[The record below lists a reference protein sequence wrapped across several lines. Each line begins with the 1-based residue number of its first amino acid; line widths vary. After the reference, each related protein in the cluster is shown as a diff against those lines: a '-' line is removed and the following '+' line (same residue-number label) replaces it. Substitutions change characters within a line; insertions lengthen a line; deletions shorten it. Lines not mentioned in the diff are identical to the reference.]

1 MRERG
6 SFSLVKPVTLIAAM
20 CLVAAVVL
28 YAKEFSL
35 PRADNASSYPAH
47 DSHPTEKVSIAAV
60 PYVGQRASIFNA
72 DYMGHGILPIYVVF
86 TNDDGSP
93 IALSNMQ
100 VQFVAVDRRAKLEPS
115 TDEDIYRKMSRTQ
128 RRGDEP
134 SRNPLPI
141 PLPGGGPKVGV
152 KKEVVR
158 EIDGAQFRAK
168 LVEAHA
174 TRAGFMFFD
183 VDGIHNPLEGGK
195 LYITGV
201 QDSGGKELMY
211 FEIALDQATS
221 K

>member
-1 MRERG
+1 MK
-6 SFSLVKPVTLIAAM
+6 SVTLIGAA
-20 CLVAAVVL
+20 CLVAALAL
-28 YAKEFSL
+28 YAKDFSL
-35 PRADNASSYPAH
+35 PRPENAGTYPAH

-60 PYVGQRASIFNA
+60 PYTGQRASIFSG
-72 DYMGHGILPIYVVF
+72 DYLGHGILPIYVVF

-100 VQFVAVDRRAKLEPS
+100 VQFVAVDRHAKIEPS
-115 TDEDIYRKMSRTQ
+115 TDEDIYRKMSKTQ

-152 KKEVVR
+152 KKAVVK
-158 EIDGAQFRAK
+158 EIDAAQFRAQ

-183 VDGIHNPLEGGK
+183 VNGVHNPLDGGK

-201 QDSGGKELMY
+201 RDNGGKELMY
-211 FEIALDQATS
+211 FEIALDQAMS